1 MRRQL
6 ERYFELFPLIA
17 IILILIAGEHRRQS
31 APQLVESERSGFEFA
46 APPVEVEM
54 PRLILR

>member
-1 MRRQL
+1 MRRHL

-17 IILILIAGEHRRQS
+17 IILILVAREHCWQS
-31 APQLVESERSGFEFA
+31 APQLVEYERSGFEFA
-46 APPVEVEM
+46 APPLEVEM

>member
-17 IILILIAGEHRRQS
+17 IILILVAREHCRQS
-31 APQLVESERSGFEFA
+31 APQMGEYERSGFEFA

>member
-1 MRRQL
+1 MRRHL

-17 IILILIAGEHRRQS
+17 IILILVAREHCWQS
-31 APQLVESERSGFEFA
+31 APQMVEYVRSGFEIA
-46 APPVEVEM
+46 APPVEFEM